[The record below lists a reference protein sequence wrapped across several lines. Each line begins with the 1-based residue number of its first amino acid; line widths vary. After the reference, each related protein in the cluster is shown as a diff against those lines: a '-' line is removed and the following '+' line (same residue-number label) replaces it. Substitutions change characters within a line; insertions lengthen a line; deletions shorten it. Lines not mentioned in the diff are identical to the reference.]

1 MAIDI
6 ADILYKIMVWGLPV
20 LFAVTLHEVAHG
32 WVANQCGDSTAAKQG
47 RLSLNPLKHIDIFGT
62 ILMPLLLLLAHS
74 PFLFGWAK
82 PVPVVASRLNK
93 PKQDMIWVAI
103 AGPAAN
109 ILMAIFWLILMKTA
123 IPDFGDPTFTQA
135 LLMNMGKAGLII
147 NVVLAVFNMLPI
159 PPLDGSRVVMSLL
172 PANLAAPYAR
182 LERFGLLIVMALL
195 FSGLLGKIVTPLY
208 VGLLQFLTITF

>member
-1 MAIDI
+1 
-6 ADILYKIMVWGLPV
+6 MVWGLPV

-32 WVANQCGDSTAAKQG
+32 WVANKCGDSTAAQQG
-47 RLSLNPLKHIDIFGT
+47 RLTLNPIKHADIVGT
-62 ILMPLLLLLAHS
+62 VLMPLLLLLAQS

-82 PVPVVASRLNK
+82 PVPVVPSRLNK

-109 ILMAIFWLILMKTA
+109 ILMAIFWVIVMKMAT
-123 IPDFGDPTFTQA
+123 PSFGDPTFTQA

-147 NVVLAVFNMLPI
+147 NVILAVFNMLPI

-172 PANLAAPYAR
+172 PANLAVPYAR
-182 LERFGLLIVMALL
+182 LEKFGLLIVMALL
-195 FSGLLGKIVTPLY
+195 FSGILGKILNPLY
-208 VGLLQFLTITF
+208 LGLLNFLAITF